1 MSDLAVM
8 QAILE
13 DTVNT
18 KTIRKNLRMEVAKL
32 HLINE
37 KFSEMENLLSN
48 WMDIPE
54 NWDDSIAAMKELFS
68 DAEICEK
75 ILLAV
80 SYATVEPKPIQA
92 IGAVLA
98 QELCYACPFEGVDVA
113 VTLLEVTTD
122 SDLFDILLKPGAHK
136 IYANFTLPDSLL
148 RSIELAQ
155 FPLPMISIPLPLNPM
170 DKSNMDTSHFIQRG
184 SLILGKMHHHNEH
197 ICKDVLNILNA
208 TPLALDIPTVQEDEV
223 SNKPLDTPDKRKQF
237 AKLAKDSADV
247 YMELISLGNRFY
259 LTNAYDSRGRAYMQG
274 YHVNLQS
281 TDYKKASISLA
292 DQEVMS

>member
-1 MSDLAVM
+1 MSDLAIM
-8 QAILE
+8 QAIME

-18 KTIRKNLRMEVAKL
+18 KTIRKKLREEVAKL
-32 HLINE
+32 QLINE
-37 KFSEMENLLSN
+37 KFNEMELMLAN
-48 WMDIPE
+48 WFDIPE
-54 NWDDSIAAMKELFS
+54 NWDDSIKAVKALFT

-98 QELCYACPFEGVDVA
+98 QELCYECPFEGVDVA

-136 IYANFTLPDSLL
+136 ITANFSLPAELL
-148 RSIELAQ
+148 RSIDMAQ
-155 FPLPMISIPLPLNPM
+155 YPMPMISEPLPLSTM
-170 DKSNMDTSHFIQRG
+170 DSSNMDTSHYIQRG
-184 SLILGKMHHHNEH
+184 SLILGKLHHHNEY
-197 ICKDVLNILNA
+197 ICKDVLNILNS
-208 TPLALDIPTVQEDEV
+208 TPLALDIPTVSMEETP
-223 SNKPLDTPDKRKQF
+223 NKPLDTSEKRKQF
-237 AKLAKDSADV
+237 NKLAEDSKGV
-247 YMELISLGNRFY
+247 YQELITLGNRFY

-281 TDYKKASISLA
+281 TDYKKSAISLA
-292 DQEVMS
+292 DKEVMV